1 MEWYDVVLK
10 ILSPLVALAALGFT
24 VHSTRSRASKEES
37 DKLDDRLSALERTAI
52 KREDVDGL
60 KSSLSELS
68 EIVRDLKAIGR
79 EAEEAS
85 ERSQRNEGRVMALE
99 RDAHRWSEIE
109 GQVDRISEDRLKVA
123 QIHQATFEQLRDRI
137 GRVEETIKHSPSAH
151 QVADLR
157 TLVEKMGGDIRVLS
171 EGMRPLA
178 ASVGRIDDFL
188 MGQSAKRIEGR

>member
-1 MEWYDVVLK
+1 MEWYDLALRL
-10 ILSPLVALAALGFT
+10 LSPLVAIAALVFT
-24 VHSTRSRASKEES
+24 INSARSRASKEES
-37 DKLDDRLSALERTAI
+37 DKLDSRLSTLERTAI

-60 KSSLSELS
+60 KASIGELS
-68 EIVRDLKAIGR
+68 GIVRDMKAVAK
-79 EAEEAS
+79 EAEEAG

-99 RDAHRWSEIE
+99 RDAHRWAEIE

-137 GRVEETIKHSPSAH
+137 GRVEETIKHSPSAN
-151 QVADLR
+151 QVSDLR

-188 MGQSAKRIEGR
+188 MGQAGKRGQA